1 MIEKENSQV
10 GFALKGIKIEQFAI
24 FEESYAPKKETNL
37 GTDTQTKV
45 VLHKEKDKIIENQ
58 NNQSGKS

>member
-1 MIEKENSQV
+1 MQGLLFI
-10 GFALKGIKIEQFAI
+10 
-24 FEESYAPKKETNL
+24 Y
-37 GTDTQTKV
+37 TQTKV

>member
-1 MIEKENSQV
+1 VWHREWA
-10 GFALKGIKIEQFAI
+10 F
-24 FEESYAPKKETNL
+24 Y
-37 GTDTQTKV
+37 TQTKV

>member
-1 MIEKENSQV
+1 LAYVDV
-10 GFALKGIKIEQFAI
+10 GFLEAL
-24 FEESYAPKKETNL
+24 Y
-37 GTDTQTKV
+37 TQTKV

>member
-1 MIEKENSQV
+1 VQGPYQRPAKSLQWDI
-10 GFALKGIKIEQFAI
+10 LKIIG
-24 FEESYAPKKETNL
+24 SY
-37 GTDTQTKV
+37 TQTKV